1 MICNHSWVSFICYD
15 KVFYYRQNW
24 IIQGN
29 LPHPL
34 WTSYSLV
41 RFCVP
46 NLGLSRIM
54 NTIMSWMNFFRKK
67 SMHFFSSEYNIER
80 IKTASLWAWIFTWGS
95 MCLGFF
101 LLLQL
106 PHYQIPTHHYHL
118 LVVLFDINTI
128 ILKLNKIQDW

>member
-41 RFCVP
+41 WFCVP

-80 IKTASLWAWIFTWGS
+80 IKTVSLWAWIFTRVS
-95 MCLGFF
+95 MRLGFF
-101 LLLQL
+101 LLISYLITK
-106 PHYQIPTHHYHL
+106 YQRI
-118 LVVLFDINTI
+118 TI
-128 ILKLNKIQDW
+128 IFLLFSLISTLLIFLIFLS